1 MRNRMV
7 KDKRVG
13 VAILAIALTALLLFT
28 ACAPSEG
35 PLPGARKVV
44 EVGEIGSLTGPGSSA
59 DQNFLFGVL
68 DYAKYFNEQE
78 MIPGVTVEIPW
89 RDSARNMER
98 WLSAY
103 EALKARG
110 VHVMMSNETLGLE
123 PFQARVERDQITMY
137 SGNPIQEMVYPPR
150 WYYFRSPTWAEQF
163 AVLAEYLMENWQ
175 EERPPKLAIITVDS
189 SFGRQVVRGA
199 DYAESLG
206 FEILPLEFVPYVPID
221 STTQLLRIREGG
233 ADFVYIQWLQ
243 LGSGPIM
250 RDAERLGLLDQIQF
264 TGLEYSVGRQ
274 MIEMA
279 GAAAEGYLVPNTLP
293 SFADTDVPGIQLM
306 LDRWRQEHAEPEPA
320 GPEYIAGWVG
330 TAITCEAVRRAVENV
345 GYENL
350 RGPAIKEAFDSIK
363 GFDVDGLVTIT
374 YNPPDDHR
382 GYDKIAVYQVQGGQI
397 LRVTDWRVAPMLVPE
412 GLIRE

>member
-1 MRNRMV
+1 MKNRLLRQKTAWITV
-7 KDKRVG
+7 
-13 VAILAIALTALLLFT
+13 LAVALTALLVVT

-35 PLPGARKVV
+35 PPPIERKVV
-44 EVGEIGSLTGPGSSA
+44 EIGEIGSLTGPGSSA

-68 DYAKYFNEQE
+68 DYAKYFNERE

-103 EALKARG
+103 EALKGRG
-110 VHVMMSNETLGLE
+110 VRVMMSNETLGLE
-123 PFQARVERDQITMY
+123 PFQARVEKDQIPMY
-137 SGNPIQEMVYPPR
+137 SGNPIQEMLYPPR

-175 EERPPKLAIITVDS
+175 EERPPKLAIMTVDS
-189 SFGRQVVRGA
+189 SFGRQVVRGTK
-199 DYAESLG
+199 YAEGLG

-233 ADFVYIQWLQ
+233 ADIVYISWLQ

-250 RDAERLGLLDQIQF
+250 RDAERLGLLDEIQF
-264 TGLEYSVGRQ
+264 TGLEYSVGKQ
-274 MIEMA
+274 MIGMA
-279 GAAAEGYLVPNTLP
+279 GAAAEGFLVNNTLP
-293 SFADTDVPGIQLM
+293 SFAETEVPGIKLM
-306 LDRWRQEHAEPEPA
+306 LDTQMKYYGRVKVEE
-320 GPEYIAGWVG
+320 PEYIAGWVG
-330 TAITCEAVRRAVENV
+330 TAITCEAVRRTVENV

-350 RGPAIKEAFDSIK
+350 DGPAIKEAFDSIK

-397 LRVTDWRVAPMLVPE
+397 VRITDWRVAPMLLPE
-412 GLIRE
+412 E

>member
-1 MRNRMV
+1 MKNRLV
-7 KDKRVG
+7 KRRTAWIPVLA
-13 VAILAIALTALLLFT
+13 VALAALLVVT

-35 PLPGARKVV
+35 PLPGEKRVV
-44 EVGEIGSLTGPGSSA
+44 EIGEIGSLTGPGSSA

-68 DYAKYFNEQE
+68 DYANYFNEQE

-123 PFQARVERDQITMY
+123 PFQDRVERDQIAMY

-175 EERPPKLAIITVDS
+175 EERPPKLAIMTVDS
-189 SFGRQVVRGA
+189 SFGRQVVRGTK
-199 DYAESLG
+199 YAESLG

-233 ADFVYIQWLQ
+233 ADIIYISWLQ

-250 RDAERLGLLDQIQF
+250 RDAERLGLLDEIQF
-264 TGLEYSVGRQ
+264 TGLEYSVGKQ
-274 MIEMA
+274 MIGMA
-279 GAAAEGYLVPNTLP
+279 GAAAEGFLVPNTLP
-293 SFADTDVPGIQLM
+293 SFAETEVPGIKLM
-306 LDRWRQEHAEPEPA
+306 LDTQMKYYGTVKVEE
-320 GPEYIAGWVG
+320 PEYIAGWVG
-330 TAITCEAVRRAVENV
+330 TAITCEAARRTVENV

-350 RGPAIKEAFDSIK
+350 DGPAIKEAFDSMK

-382 GYDKIAVYQVQGGQI
+382 GYDKIAVYQVQGGEI
-397 LRVTDWRVAPMLVPE
+397 VPITDWRVAPMLLPE
-412 GLIRE
+412 